1 MKLKDSVIILTGAGR
16 GLGKAIAL
24 ALADREVKLALL
36 ARTRHEL
43 DAVAEV
49 VSAAGSQALVVPVDL
64 SDPDQIEGAVAKTL
78 EAFGGIDVLINNAGW
93 SPPLRPLQETT
104 LETWN
109 TAMDVNARA
118 TFLLCKACLPT
129 LIEKRAGHIIN
140 ISTAVVDVP
149 VATIT
154 AYRASKAAQKAFAES
169 LLEEVRPLG
178 IKVTTILPEPMDTP
192 MRWEATPDYPRDRVM
207 DPNEVAR
214 VVVELLKQNEE
225 VFVDRLAV
233 RVV

>member
-1 MKLKDSVIILTGAGR
+1 
-16 GLGKAIAL
+16 
-24 ALADREVKLALL
+24 
-36 ARTRHEL
+36 
-43 DAVAEV
+43 
-49 VSAAGSQALVVPVDL
+49 
-64 SDPDQIEGAVAKTL
+64 
-78 EAFGGIDVLINNAGW
+78 
-93 SPPLRPLQETT
+93 
-104 LETWN
+104 
-109 TAMDVNARA
+109 MDVNARA
-118 TFLLCKACLPT
+118 TFLLCKAFLPT

-214 VVVELLKQNEE
+214 VVVELLKQDEK
-225 VFVDRLAV
+225 VFIDRLAV

>member
-1 MKLKDSVIILTGAGR
+1 MNLKDSAVILTGAGR

-24 ALADREVKLALL
+24 ALADRGVNLTLL
-36 ARTRHEL
+36 ARTHHEL
-43 DAVAEV
+43 DTVAEAV
-49 VSAAGSQALVVPVDL
+49 REAGSQALVLPADL
-64 SDPDQIEGAVAKTL
+64 SDPGQIEAAVAKVL
-78 EAFGGIDVLINNAGW
+78 DVFGGIDVLINNAGW

-109 TAMDVNARA
+109 TAMNVNARA

-129 LIEKRAGHIIN
+129 LVDKRAGHIIN

-149 VATIT
+149 VATIS

-169 LLEEVRPLG
+169 LLEEVRPFG
-178 IKVTTILPEPMDTP
+178 IKITNILPEPMDTP

-207 DPNEVAR
+207 DPREVAR
-214 VVVELLKQNEE
+214 VVVELLEQDEQ
-225 VFVDRLAV
+225 VFVDQLAV